1 MSLASNLDRA
11 VVDGFG
17 DEWSRFDQLALA
29 SHEHQAL
36 FDTYFAIFPW
46 ASLPENAAG
55 ADFGCGS
62 GRWARLV
69 APRVG
74 RLHCVDA
81 SAAALDVARRALTGV
96 PNVQFHCASIGDL
109 PLENG
114 SLDFGYSLG
123 VLHHVPDAQAGL
135 NACVRT
141 LKGGAPFL
149 VYLYYAFDNRP
160 WWFRAIWRASD
171 VFRRG
176 ISRLPYGPRSLLS
189 QAIALAVYWPLART
203 AWFLERLGMAVN
215 TFPLSAYRDR
225 SLYSMRT
232 DALDRFGTR
241 LEKRFTRKEIAA
253 MMARAGLED
262 IRFHTG
268 GAFWCAVGRKTK
280 AGLGEDQHF
289 VSPPT
294 ATDDK

>member
-29 SHEHQAL
+29 SHEHQTL

-46 ASLPENAAG
+46 ASLPAGAVG

-74 RLHCVDA
+74 KLHCVDA
-81 SAAALDVARRALTGV
+81 SAAALDVARRALASV
-96 PNVQFHCASIGDL
+96 HNVQFHQASIGAL
-109 PLENG
+109 PLEDE

-123 VLHHVPDAQAGL
+123 VLHHLPDPQAGL
-135 NACVRT
+135 DACVRT
-141 LKGGAPFL
+141 LKVGAPFL

-160 WWFRAIWRASD
+160 RWFRAVWRASD
-171 VFRRG
+171 VLRRG
-176 ISRLPYGPRSLLS
+176 ISRLPYGPRYLLS
-189 QAIALAVYWPLART
+189 QIIAVAVYWPLART
-203 AWFLERLGMAVN
+203 ARLLERLGVAVS
-215 TFPLSAYRDR
+215 TLPLSAYRDR

-241 LEKRFTRKEIAA
+241 LEKRFTRDEIAR
-253 MMARAGLED
+253 MMARAGLAD
-262 IRFHTG
+262 VRFHAG

-280 AGLGEDQHF
+280 QGPGEDQRSVF
-289 VSPPT
+289 QLST
-294 ATDDK
+294 ADDE

>member
-1 MSLASNLDRA
+1 MTLASNLDRA

-17 DEWSRFDQLALA
+17 DEWRRFDQLALD
-29 SHEHQAL
+29 SHEHQTL

-46 ASLPENAAG
+46 DTLPASAVG

-81 SAAALDVARRALTGV
+81 SAAALDVARRALASV
-96 PNVQFHCASIGDL
+96 HNVQFHHASIGDL
-109 PLENG
+109 PLEEG

-123 VLHHVPDAQAGL
+123 VLHHLPDPQAGL
-135 NACVRT
+135 NACVRA
-141 LKGGAPFL
+141 LKVGAPFL

-160 WWFRAIWRASD
+160 PWFRSIWRASD
-171 VFRRG
+171 LLRRR
-176 ISRLPYGPRSLLS
+176 ISHLPYGSRYLLS
-189 QAIALAVYWPLART
+189 QIIAIAVYWPLART
-203 AWFLERLGMAVN
+203 ARLLERLGVN
-215 TFPLSAYRDR
+215 VNLLPLSDYRDR

-241 LEKRFTRKEIAA
+241 LEKRFTREEIAR
-253 MMARAGLED
+253 MMTRAGLED
-262 IRFHTG
+262 VRFHAG

-280 AGLGEDQHF
+280 L
-289 VSPPT
+289 PPVRNLSE
-294 ATDDK
+294 

>member
-29 SHEHQAL
+29 AHEHQTL
-36 FDTYFAIFPW
+36 FDTYFAVFPW
-46 ASLPENAAG
+46 TSLPKDAVG

-81 SAAALDVARRALTGV
+81 SAAALDVARRALGGV
-96 PNVQFHCASIGDL
+96 NNVQFHQASIGEL
-109 PLENG
+109 PFADG

-123 VLHHVPDAQAGL
+123 VLHHLPDPQAGL
-135 NACVRT
+135 DACVRT
-141 LKGGAPFL
+141 LKPRSPFL

-160 WWFRAIWRASD
+160 FWFRAIWRMSD
-171 VFRRG
+171 VLRRA
-176 ISRLPYGPRSLLS
+176 ISRLPYAPRYLFS
-189 QAIALAVYWPLART
+189 QVIALGIYWPLART
-203 AWFLERLGMAVN
+203 ARLLERCGMAVN
-215 TFPLSAYRDR
+215 TFPLSAYRQR

-241 LEKRFTRKEIAA
+241 LERRFTRAEIAA
-253 MMARAGLED
+253 MMVRAGLED
-262 IRFHTG
+262 VQFHSG
-268 GAFWCAVGRKTK
+268 GAFWCAVGFRT
-280 AGLGEDQHF
+280 
-289 VSPPT
+289 ST
-294 ATDDK
+294 A